1 MPIVSRSG
9 SSAFS
14 RPVVGAVAL
23 ATLIGLTSAPALA
36 QDSLN
41 WSLSNGQ
48 LGPGLEYGA
57 VVSGATWKPSGMT
70 IPKNETVAFTA
81 EGVKVS
87 STGQNDYG
95 FGTYFPLSGAYIVT
109 VDIQLSTLKGL
120 AGLIFDDYPD
130 VFVYPNGTVISA
142 DSGVTLG
149 IATADPNGWITLGFQ
164 SDGVNPFQA
173 GFGVPGGP
181 LTWTTLSDVYRPV
194 NSVNAFVSGQ
204 HFAPAKASALMRNLT
219 ITTP

>member
-120 AGLIFDDYPD
+120 
-130 VFVYPNGTVISA
+130 S
-142 DSGVTLG
+142 G